1 MKYYQT
7 IMIKHLL
14 CAAALILCLGACGS
28 KSNGEN
34 AEAADSTKNENAMQQ
49 PEKVPAKDDA
59 KVLIHT
65 TEGDITVLLYGD
77 TPRHR
82 DNFLKLVEEN
92 FYDST
97 LFHRVINEFMVQAG
111 DPNSRTAKAGQQL
124 GDGDPGYTIPAEFAY
139 PHHFHKRGALS
150 AARTGDQVN
159 PRKESSGS
167 QFYIVTGKKYS
178 ADEIAKLSDQMK
190 QQAVYSIFDSLA
202 SANMARIRQ
211 MQQNQDQTGLQ
222 EMQTRLMAEAQK
234 IAADKN
240 FSIPADVAKVYETE
254 GGTPFLDGQ
263 YTVFGEVL
271 SGMDVV
277 EKIEKAQT
285 DRNDRPVKDIRILSA
300 EVVK

>member
-1 MKYYQT
+1 M
-7 IMIKHLL
+7 L
-14 CAAALILCLGACGS
+14 CFGACGN
-28 KSNGEN
+28 KSGEN
-34 AEAADSTKNENAMQQ
+34 NADSADSTKNETQMQDSQ
-49 PEKVPAKDDA
+49 RLPAKDDA

-65 TEGDITVLLYGD
+65 SEGDITVLLYGD

-111 DPNSRTAKAGQQL
+111 DPDSKTAKPGQQL
-124 GDGDPGYTIPAEFAY
+124 GSGDPGYTIPAEFYY

-159 PRKESSGS
+159 PKKESRGS

-178 ADEIAKLSDQMK
+178 AAELSQMSEQMK
-190 QQAVYSIFDSLA
+190 QQAMYNIFDSLA
-202 SANMARIRQ
+202 NQNMDQIRQ
-211 MQQNQDQTGLQ
+211 MQQAQDNAGLTALKEKFIAQ
-222 EMQTRLMAEAQK
+222 AEE
-234 IAADKN
+234 IAAKGN
-240 FSIPADVAKVYETE
+240 YSIPADVAQVYETV

-285 DRNDRPVKDIRILSA
+285 DRNDRPTSDIRILSA
-300 EVVK
+300 EVIK

>member
-1 MKYYQT
+1 M
-7 IMIKHLL
+7 L
-14 CAAALILCLGACGS
+14 CFGACGN
-28 KSNGEN
+28 KSGEN
-34 AEAADSTKNENAMQQ
+34 NADSADSTKNETQMQDSQ
-49 PEKVPAKDDA
+49 RLPAKDDA

-65 TEGDITVLLYGD
+65 SEGDITVLLYGD

-111 DPNSRTAKAGQQL
+111 DPDSKTAKPGQQL
-124 GDGDPGYTIPAEFAY
+124 GSGDPGYTIPAEFYY

-159 PRKESSGS
+159 PKKESSGS

-178 ADEIAKLSDQMK
+178 AAELSQMSEQMK
-190 QQAVYSIFDSLA
+190 QQAMYNIFDSLA
-202 SANMARIRQ
+202 NQNMDQIRQ
-211 MQQNQDQTGLQ
+211 MQQAQDNAGLTALKEKFIAQ
-222 EMQTRLMAEAQK
+222 AEE
-234 IAADKN
+234 IAAKGN
-240 FSIPADVAKVYETE
+240 YSIPADVAQVYETV
-254 GGTPFLDGQ
+254 GGAPFLDGQ

-285 DRNDRPVKDIRILSA
+285 DRNDRPTSDIRILSA
-300 EVVK
+300 EVIK